1 MLKFVMFLYARYS
14 VFYKKLNNYKFGFLD
29 YDFQVRVRSYKCKWS
44 LNSQKKIY
52 HRVIKI
58 LRLCLSESKNNI

>member
-29 YDFQVRVRSYKCKWS
+29 YDFQVRVRSDKCKWS
-44 LNSQKKIY
+44 LNSQKNNMPSRNKDTEVMFV
-52 HRVIKI
+52 RVK
-58 LRLCLSESKNNI
+58 K